1 MRMIKYFV
9 HPKFVHRLIIAFNM
23 SAKHDEYMYVSPISL
38 SNQRP
43 DISITANR
51 ECCRV
56 RTICTMMSYMY
67 KYTWSAHLQKTFRIH
82 SFLLS

>member
-1 MRMIKYFV
+1 MRMLKYFV

-43 DISITANR
+43 LISITANK
-51 ECCRV
+51 ECCWLGTV
-56 RTICTMMSYMY
+56 CSNPD
-67 KYTWSAHLQKTFRIH
+67 Q
-82 SFLLS
+82 